1 MNRSTQTKPS
11 QTLSVWDVV
20 ALVVGVVI
28 GASIFKTPA
37 LVAQNV
43 SSSAAIFL
51 VWGLGAGISLVG
63 ALCYAE
69 LASTYPHAGG
79 DYHFLQRAFGERLS
93 FLFAWARLA
102 VIQTGSIALLAFV
115 FGDYATEIFSL
126 GPYSSALYAALAVG
140 SLTLLNMA
148 GVRPGK
154 KTQQWLTATTV
165 IGLTMI
171 ILVGVVYAVYS
182 GPQEA
187 AAASTA
193 PEGQSSL
200 GMAMVF
206 VLLTYGG
213 WNEAAYVSAELRNV
227 GQNMVRSLLLS
238 LGLIGALYILVNASY
253 IWGLGFAGMN
263 SSNAVAADFMRQ
275 TVGSTGAHALSLL
288 IAVAALSS
296 TNATIF
302 TGARTSY
309 ALGNDFSMFSF
320 LGRWHTRANTPANAL
335 LLQGGVVL
343 MLLVMGAVTRQGFE
357 SMVDYTAPVFWFFFF
372 LTGISLFILRRQE
385 PNKERPYRVPLYP
398 ITPIVF
404 CLAALYMLWSS
415 LTYTGIGALVGV
427 GVLLVGLPVLWFGH
441 DTTPSD
447 GNHPQ
452 V

>member
-1 MNRSTQTKPS
+1 MNNSTQTKPS
-11 QTLSVWDVV
+11 PTLSVWDVV
-20 ALVVGVVI
+20 ALVVGVVV

-43 SSSAAIFL
+43 SSPEAVFL
-51 VWGLGAGISLVG
+51 VWILGAAISLVG

-79 DYHFLQRAFGERLS
+79 DYYFLQRAFGERLS

-126 GPYSSALYAALAVG
+126 GPYSSAVYATLAVAT
-140 SLTLLNMA
+140 LTLLNVA
-148 GVRPGK
+148 GVQPGK
-154 KTQQWLTATTV
+154 NTQRWLTGTTV
-165 IGLTMI
+165 VGLVVI
-171 ILVGVVYAVYS
+171 VAVGAGYALYAEPQAGAVQATASS
-182 GPQEA
+182 GP
-187 AAASTA
+187 
-193 PEGQSSL
+193 SSL

-213 WNEAAYVSAELRNV
+213 WNEAAYVSAELRDV
-227 GQNMVRSLLLS
+227 GRNMVRSLLLS
-238 LGLIGALYILVNASY
+238 IGLIGLLYLLVNAAY
-253 IWGLGFAGMN
+253 VWGLGFAGMN
-263 SSNAVAADFMRQ
+263 ASDAVAADFMRQ
-275 TVGSTGAHALSLL
+275 TVGPSGANALSLV

-309 ALGNDFSMFSF
+309 ALGKDFSLFSF
-320 LGRWHTRANTPANAL
+320 LGRWRSQTKTPANAL

-343 MLLVMGAVTRQGFE
+343 ILVVLGGITRQGFE
-357 SMVDYTAPVFWFFFF
+357 SMVDYTAPVFWLFF
-372 LTGISLFILRRQE
+372 LLTGVSLFVLRRQE
-385 PNKERPYRVPLYP
+385 PEQDRPYRVPMYP
-398 ITPIVF
+398 VTPLVF

-427 GVLLVGLPVLWFGH
+427 GVLLAGVPLLWIGRVKSQ
-441 DTTPSD
+441 TTQD
-447 GNHPQ
+447 A
-452 V
+452 VT